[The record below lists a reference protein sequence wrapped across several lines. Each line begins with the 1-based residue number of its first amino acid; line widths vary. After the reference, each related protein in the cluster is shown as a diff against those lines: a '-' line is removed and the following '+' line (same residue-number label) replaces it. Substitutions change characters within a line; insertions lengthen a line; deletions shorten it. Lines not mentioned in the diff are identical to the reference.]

1 MAGTKT
7 LVNKSSLPLRVTL
20 LGREGD
26 DPNTPSNRKVT
37 VDIPARQTQ
46 PDVRYG
52 DDKNP
57 FLNGLIITQNNSFA
71 SDEQTLRVLRRGD
84 AGTLDNKLNA
94 NSILDIDYNESTNAF
109 SLTAHN

>member
-7 LVNKSSLPLRVTL
+7 LVNNSSSPLKVTL

-37 VDIPARQTQ
+37 VDIPAGQTR

-52 DDKNP
+52 DDQNP
-57 FLNGLIITQNNSFA
+57 YLNGLVIAMNNGSS
-71 SDEQTLRVLRRGD
+71 SDEQTLHVLRRGNV
-84 AGTLDNKLNA
+84 GTLDNKLNA
-94 NSILDIDYNESTNAF
+94 NSVLDIDYDESTNAF